1 MEIKDWK
8 LEVTN
13 IKISVKLPF
22 SVSLSF
28 VEDRIKS
35 LQSSVFNI
43 NCSRKNSN
51 ILTIRYNNFT
61 YILFKSSSKIPLR
74 DTNSFQHCNITKIK
88 AGVDIPKAIQSLFF
102 VVDQPEILL
111 DYSIDNYS
119 CCGDI
124 FKKIDI
130 ESLFVHELQ
139 IVCDYNE
146 ENFPAVIIHSPIEY
160 KKKSTNLCCLLYRTG
175 RFVLVG
181 GKDLEEIEE
190 FFKWVFE
197 IAKRYIK

>member
-35 LQSSVFNI
+35 LQSTVFNI

-61 YILFKSSSKIPLR
+61 YILFKSSSKVPLGEII
-74 DTNSFQHCNITKIK
+74 SFQHCNITKIK

-146 ENFPAVIIHSPIEY
+146 ENFPALTIYCPPELKDLS
-160 KKKSTNLCCLLYRTG
+160 KNLCCLVYRSG
-175 RFVLVG
+175 RLVWSVE
-181 GKDLEEIEE
+181 KIYKKLENSL
-190 FFKWVFE
+190 FGLLTL
-197 IAKRYIK
+197 

>member
-35 LQSSVFNI
+35 LQSTVFNI

-61 YILFKSSSKIPLR
+61 YILFKSSSKVPLGEII
-74 DTNSFQHCNITKIK
+74 SFQHCNITKIK

-102 VVDQPEILL
+102 VVDQRLNKVFIKAFLQL
-111 DYSIDNYS
+111 KSFTMNFCDN
-119 CCGDI
+119 
-124 FKKIDI
+124 F
-130 ESLFVHELQ
+130 
-139 IVCDYNE
+139 
-146 ENFPAVIIHSPIEY
+146 
-160 KKKSTNLCCLLYRTG
+160 
-175 RFVLVG
+175 
-181 GKDLEEIEE
+181 
-190 FFKWVFE
+190 
-197 IAKRYIK
+197 